1 MNAPPSLSELAD
13 FIQTCHHQRQ
23 KLRIVGNGSKQH
35 WGLLPNEGRSL
46 VSPRELPF
54 IFEHSPDDLVVTVS
68 ANMSY
73 GELQSRLER
82 SKQFLAIAPLYD
94 AQASIGGII
103 ATGITGSIRHR
114 YGGVRDMVLGIEFI
128 RADGVIAKAGGRVV
142 KNVAGYDLMKL
153 LTGSWGSLALIT
165 QVTLR
170 LYPLPATNQ
179 IVQASGTANQIR
191 ELTASLL
198 RSGLT
203 PTIVDLCSGQTDRDE
218 ILLVVEFAG
227 ISASVS
233 AQCDRLLQMCQS
245 YDVSTITL
253 DPPPPPPI
261 WEAENHSAL
270 VKLGILPSQ
279 ATNLIAQFNRYP
291 IQIHAG
297 SGTGMAC
304 VPHEIAPAL
313 VEYCQKHK
321 GYGQVLNSSNPTPAT
336 HPLHR
341 AIKDKFD
348 PYHLFPPY
356 PFPTAH

>member
-1 MNAPPSLSELAD
+1 MNAPPSLPELAD
-13 FIQTCHHQRQ
+13 FIQTCYHQRQ

-35 WGLLPNEGRSL
+35 WGQTLGEERIL
-46 VSPRELPF
+46 VSPRELPVM
-54 IFEHSPDDLVVTVS
+54 FEHSSDDLVVTVS

-128 RADGVIAKAGGRVV
+128 RADGVIAKAGGKVV

-165 QVTLR
+165 RVTLR
-170 LYPLPATNQ
+170 LYPLPATYQ
-179 IVQASGTANQIR
+179 LVQVSGTAHQIG
-191 ELTASLL
+191 EFTASLL

-203 PTIVDLCSGQTDRDE
+203 PTIVDLWSGQTEGDW
-218 ILLVVEFAG
+218 IHLIVGFAG

-233 AQCDRLLQMCQS
+233 AQSDRLVQMCQS
-245 YDVSTITL
+245 YAISSIAL
-253 DPPPPPPI
+253 DPPPHPPI

-270 VKLGILPSQ
+270 IKLGIPPSQ
-279 ATNLIAQFNRYP
+279 AINLIAQFNPYP
-291 IQIHAG
+291 LQIHAG
-297 SGTGMAC
+297 SGVGMAC
-304 VPHEIAPAL
+304 IPHEIAPAL
-313 VEYCQKHK
+313 VEYCNKHK
-321 GYGQVLNSSNPTPAT
+321 GYGQILNSSNPSPAT

-348 PYHLFPPY
+348 PHYIFPPY

>member
-35 WGLLPNEGRSL
+35 WGQTLEEERIL
-46 VSPRELPF
+46 VSPRALPV
-54 IFEHSPDDLVVTVS
+54 IFEHSPNDLVVTVS

-73 GELQSRLER
+73 AELQGRLER

-203 PTIVDLCSGQTDRDE
+203 PTVVDLYSGQTDADQ
-218 ILLVVEFAG
+218 IHLVVGFAG

-233 AQCDRLLQMCQS
+233 AQCDRLVQMCQNHAIS
-245 YDVSTITL
+245 AIVI
-253 DPPPPPPI
+253 DPPLPPPI

-279 ATNLIAQFNRYP
+279 ATNLIAQFNPYP
-291 IQIHAG
+291 LQIHAG